1 MWSEEKSVSLQA
13 KKVCSYTE
21 NTNRSME
28 LQQINRD
35 KYLDKLVH
43 AIGNRMIKVVT
54 GMRRCGKSYLLFT
67 IFHNYLLEHGTDE
80 DHIIEVD
87 LENRKNKA
95 LRDPDALL
103 DYIFSR
109 ITDKEHYFVLLD
121 EVQLVPEF
129 EDVLNSFL
137 KESNVDVFVTGS
149 NAKFLSKDVITE
161 FRGRGDEIRIHPLS
175 YKEFADFRNG
185 EPLMMLRE
193 YLTYGGLPQVVTETD
208 DRKKVAY
215 LKQQFTHTYL
225 KDIRERYGIMNDDD
239 LDELVSTIA
248 STVGSLTNPT
258 NLANAF
264 RSEKKSGITRDTIAK
279 YLEYMEDA
287 FMIERSVRY
296 DIRGKRYI
304 DTPYKYYFGDVG
316 LRNAR
321 IDFRQKDDGHLMENM
336 LYNEL
341 RGLGFSVDVGQ
352 VIVEQRDDEGKRKRV
367 TLEVD
372 FVCNM
377 GYNRVYIQ
385 SAYEMGDEAKVR
397 QEVNSL
403 NRLSDG
409 FRRIVI
415 TGPLQPTMMND
426 NGIMFVNIFDFL
438 NDPARYVS

>member
-1 MWSEEKSVSLQA
+1 
-13 KKVCSYTE
+13 
-21 NTNRSME
+21 
-28 LQQINRD
+28 
-35 KYLDKLVH
+35 
-43 AIGNRMIKVVT
+43 
-54 GMRRCGKSYLLFT
+54 MRRSGKSYLLFT
-67 IFHNYLLEHGTDE
+67 LFRDYLINHGTPAS
-80 DHIIEVD
+80 HIIEVD

-103 DYIFSR
+103 DHIFAQIS
-109 ITDKEHYFVLLD
+109 DKEHYYVLLD

-137 KESNVDVFVTGS
+137 KEDNVDVFVTGS

-175 YKEFADFRNG
+175 FSEFAAFRQG
-185 EPLMMLRE
+185 DSLTMLRE
-193 YLTYGGLPQVVTETD
+193 YMLYGGLPQVVLESD
-208 DRKKVAY
+208 VKKKESY

-225 KDIRERYGIMNDDD
+225 RDIRERYNIQNDDD
-239 LDELVSTIA
+239 LGKLISTIA

-258 NLANAF
+258 KLANTF
-264 RSEKKSGITRDTIAK
+264 RSAKKSSITRDTIAK

-296 DIRGKRYI
+296 DIKGRRYI
-304 DTPYKYYFGDVG
+304 DTPYKYYFEDIG

-321 IDFRQKDDGHLMENM
+321 ISFRQYDDGHLMENL

-341 RGLGFSVDVGQ
+341 RILGYSVDVGQ
-352 VIVEQRDDEGKRKRV
+352 VLIEQRDEQGRRHRA

-372 FVCNM
+372 FVCNR

-385 SAYEMGDEAKVR
+385 SAYEMNDANKVR
-397 QEVNSL
+397 QEINSL
-403 NRLSDG
+403 TRLTDG

-415 TGPLQPTMMND
+415 TGPLAPTQMND
-426 NGIMFVNIFDFL
+426 SGIMFVNIFDFL
-438 NDPARYVS
+438 DNPSRYIEGI

>member
-1 MWSEEKSVSLQA
+1 M
-13 KKVCSYTE
+13 
-21 NTNRSME
+21 
-28 LQQINRD
+28 QINRD
-35 KYLDKLVH
+35 IYLDKLVH
-43 AIGNRMIKVVT
+43 AIGNQMIKVVT

-67 IFHNYLLEHGTDE
+67 LFHNYLLEHNVDE
-80 DHIIEVD
+80 GHIIEVD
-87 LENRKNKA
+87 LENRLNKS

-103 DYIFSR
+103 EHIYSK
-109 ITDKEHYFVLLD
+109 ITDKQHYYILLD
-121 EVQLVPEF
+121 EVQLVSEF

-137 KESNVDVFVTGS
+137 KVSNVDVFVTGS

-175 YKEFADFRNG
+175 YKEFADFKKG
-185 EPLMMLRE
+185 ESLTMLRE
-193 YLTYGGLPQVVTETD
+193 YLMYGGLPQVVIEND
-208 DRKKVAY
+208 EKKKVAY

-225 KDIRERYGIMNDDD
+225 KDIRERYGILHDDD

-248 STVGSLTNPT
+248 STIGSLTNPT
-258 NLANAF
+258 NIANTF
-264 RSEKKSGITRDTIAK
+264 KSEKKSTITRDTIAK

-296 DIRGKRYI
+296 DIRGKHYI
-304 DTPYKYYFGDVG
+304 NTPYKYYFGDIG

-321 IDFRQKDDGHLMENM
+321 LNFRQKDDGHLMENM

-341 RGLGFSVDVGQ
+341 RALGFSVDVGQ
-352 VIVEQRDDEGKRKRV
+352 VVVEQKNAKGKRKRV

-372 FVCNM
+372 FVCNQ

-385 SAYEMGDEAKVR
+385 SAYMMGNDDKVR

-426 NGIMFVNIFDFL
+426 NGIMFINIFDFL
-438 NDPARYVS
+438 NNPVKYVE